1 MILFREGR
9 PSGEAFVEMESDED
23 VANALKKD
31 KKNMGKRYIEVFES
45 KVRIKLRPIL
55 LLKIFCLQVSE
66 MEYALN
72 SSQGS
77 SRGFGG
83 DLFGDDAVVRLRGL
97 PFDAGKIQIND
108 FFAGNYF

>member
-45 KVRIKLRPIL
+45 KVR
-55 LLKIFCLQVSE
+55 S
-66 MEYALN
+66 
-72 SSQGS
+72 
-77 SRGFGG
+77 
-83 DLFGDDAVVRLRGL
+83 
-97 PFDAGKIQIND
+97 
-108 FFAGNYF
+108 